1 MIKSGISTDMK
12 GMKNAVYSRY
22 YYRVG
27 VGGWDLGSRLE
38 FEFHFCLF
46 LAGSRHLCLETESPV
61 VQIDLKFPTQLRLA
75 LNS

>member
-1 MIKSGISTDMK
+1 
-12 GMKNAVYSRY
+12 MKNAVMSRY

-27 VGGWDLGSRLE
+27 FGGWDLGSRLE

-46 LAGSRHLCLETESPV
+46 LAGSRHLCLFRDRVPV

-75 LNS
+75 